1 MNLLKEY
8 NGYTITHGYQDTE
21 INARDKIMKQN
32 HGLRMHSNN
41 RPYLENKLSNDTTN
55 MYLRKEVWLL
65 HKFRQDV

>member
-1 MNLLKEY
+1 
-8 NGYTITHGYQDTE
+8 
-21 INARDKIMKQN
+21 
-32 HGLRMHSNN
+32 MHSNN